1 MNLGAGAGNLLHKAI
16 TIATLGIVQPASSRY
31 LELLLSAW
39 KFMALIVPIKIHC
52 GCGQRYAFEV
62 EPVGGRMPGAVTCP
76 KCGVDGTSAAN
87 VVLEQQFPA
96 QPAVAIPT
104 PQRVT
109 VPQAGAS
116 SMRVGAPPLP
126 ATAMQANG
134 NGSAVRFSS
143 QQPAA
148 AAPPVSAPVEKKRLP
163 GQLEPE
169 RAAAEARSKV
179 MWGDDPG
186 EISKFLMGHGFSIDE
201 AKETLAP
208 FLIERTQAVR
218 TAGTRKIF
226 IGIGMICV
234 PIVTLISF
242 FMSGFFEIKILGGT
256 IAIGLWGLTKV
267 LSGTLMVLSPKS
279 EKGDIADM

>member
-1 MNLGAGAGNLLHKAI
+1 
-16 TIATLGIVQPASSRY
+16 
-31 LELLLSAW
+31 
-39 KFMALIVPIKIHC
+39 MALIVPIKIHC

-62 EPVGGRMPGAVTCP
+62 EPVAGRMPGAVTCP

-87 VVLEQQFPA
+87 AVLEQQFPV
-96 QPAVAIPT
+96 QPAVAT
-104 PQRVT
+104 PVAQRVT
-109 VPQAGAS
+109 VPQAGAPH
-116 SMRVGAPPLP
+116 MRVGAPASP
-126 ATAMQANG
+126 MQANG
-134 NGSAVRFSS
+134 NSSAVRFSS
-143 QQPAA
+143 EQPAA
-148 AAPPVSAPVEKKRLP
+148 AARAVSAPVEKKRLP

-186 EISKFLMGHGFSIDE
+186 EISKFLLGHGFSIDE

-208 FLIERTQAVR
+208 FLLERAQAVR
-218 TAGTRKIF
+218 KAGTRKIF
-226 IGIGMICV
+226 IGIGMICI

-267 LSGTLMVLSPKS
+267 LSGTLMFLSPKS